1 MYILLE
7 ACMHPAILK
16 LIYFILIL
24 VDIIFIVVPIGLIV
38 MLLVDLSKALISGN
52 EENAKKSVN
61 LAKKR
66 ILYVLIIFCV
76 PWIVNVFNSAL
87 TEMGLSVEY
96 NTCIANA
103 RRGEF
108 SYYESLLEEENSIYH
123 NSWKERLSAI
133 AEAEAQ
139 LPKTSTSNYSESS
152 INKISSGSTYESAAE
167 ALINHAKKE
176 TGTVGGKKYIGSTG
190 KHWCAAFVTWN
201 LKNVSIDGVGTI
213 YSVFTKEGNITSD
226 YLASG
231 TTKECYEHSNLNFYP
246 SKQYGGNYTPKK
258 GDIIYFWYPS
268 TNGGQ
273 YWDRNIEH
281 VKVSSTYAIDHVG
294 LVDYVDSSGKVHTV
308 EGNTGGTGN
317 PNTNRVGQ
325 NSYSLSYDGILGY
338 CSWYDSKK

>member
-7 ACMHPAILK
+7 ACMHPGVLRIL
-16 LIYFILIL
+16 YFVFLIL
-24 VDIIFIVVPIGLIV
+24 DVIFVIVPIGLIL
-38 MLLVDLSKALISGN
+38 MLLFDFSKAMISN
-52 EENAKKSVN
+52 PDDAKKNSK
-61 LAKKR
+61 LAVKR
-66 ILYVLIIFCV
+66 IIYAIIIFAI
-76 PWIVNVFNSAL
+76 PWITNVFNSSMEEIGFNSDYTL
-87 TEMGLSVEY
+87 CVK
-96 NTCIANA
+96 NA
-103 RRGEF
+103 KSGNFKYFDELA
-108 SYYESLLEEENSIYH
+108 EQEEKALEEA
-123 NSWKERLSAI
+123 RLAKLEAI
-133 AEAEAQ
+133 
-139 LPKTSTSNYSESS
+139 KSESS
-152 INKISSGSTYESAAE
+152 EVEKNTASGSTYESAAE

-190 KHWCAAFVTWN
+190 EHWCGAFVTWN

-226 YLASG
+226 NLASG
-231 TTKECYEHSNLNFYP
+231 TTKECYKHSNLNFYP
-246 SKQYGGNYTPKK
+246 SKQYDGNYTPKK

-268 TNGGQ
+268 RNDGK
-273 YWDRNIEH
+273 YWDKNIEH
-281 VKVSSTYAIDHVG
+281 VRVSSTYAIDHVG